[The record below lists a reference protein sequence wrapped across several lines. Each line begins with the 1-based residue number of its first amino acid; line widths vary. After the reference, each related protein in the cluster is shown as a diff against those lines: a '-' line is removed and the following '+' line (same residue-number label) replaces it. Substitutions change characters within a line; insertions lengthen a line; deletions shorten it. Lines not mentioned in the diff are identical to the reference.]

1 MGIKGVTEALANSG
15 RIESFKE
22 LQLPIVATALVAV
35 IILVILDT
43 MFLRQAV
50 VYHQ

>member
-22 LQLPIVATALVAV
+22 LQIPIIVTAIVAVAV
-35 IILVILDT
+35 LVVFDT
-43 MFLRQAV
+43 MLLRRAV
-50 VYHQ
+50 SCQ

>member
-22 LQLPIVATALVAV
+22 LQIPIIATAIVAVVVLVV
-35 IILVILDT
+35 LDT
-43 MFLRQAV
+43 MFLRRAV
-50 VYHQ
+50 GY